1 MRARWGRKS
10 PRTDDLDERAFL
22 LASLTEVRYRRFA
35 LAHVLNSVSLWTHRT
50 AHVWLVVL
58 IANGDAVAVGW
69 VTALQ
74 VIPMFFSPLAGQ
86 LGDRVNKRLLLIG
99 SQAAAAAGCLTLA
112 YLVGTDQG
120 GLPLVLVLAFLLG
133 IPAVLDAPT
142 RLAMPRHL
150 VEERLVLSAIG
161 LNGAIFQT
169 ARMAGPA
176 LGGYLISQIGV
187 APTFLAAGILGLL
200 ALGALLTLPKDTARA
215 VASSD
220 RGSMRQAIGWVISD
234 SRLMLP
240 LLGGFCIGMGL
251 SNLQVALPGVVKSLP
266 DAGPS
271 SYGLLL
277 SAIGAGGAAGAL
289 VAAGLPRL
297 AGKAS
302 SNALL
307 VGSLLLFGA
316 FPFMPSA
323 ALMMVAVFV
332 GAVAMQAYNTS
343 AITGLQAVTPPHGLG
358 AVMGLYVLGFFLWA
372 GVGGPVFGAAVGAW
386 GPAHALLLSTAVGLT
401 LVFLMALLPTRT
413 TLGAHERTP
422 Q

>member
-1 MRARWGRKS
+1 MRARWGRTS

-22 LASLTEVRYRRFA
+22 LASLTDARYRRFA
-35 LAHVLNSVSLWTHRT
+35 LAHVLNSLSLWTHRT

-86 LGDRVNKRLLLIG
+86 LGDRVNKRRLLIG

-120 GLPLVLVLAFLLG
+120 ADFPSCWCSPSSWVSQRCS
-133 IPAVLDAPT
+133 APT
-142 RLAMPRHL
+142 RLAMRHL

-187 APTFLAAGILGLL
+187 APTFGAGILGLL
-200 ALGALLTLPKDTARA
+200 ALGVLVTLPKDSAQP

-220 RGSMRQAIGWVISD
+220 RGSLRQAIGWVMSD
-234 SRLMLP
+234 SRLLLP

-297 AGKAS
+297 AGKS
-302 SNALL
+302 TSNALL
-307 VGSLLLFGA
+307 VCSLLLFGA

-332 GAVAMQAYNTS
+332 GAVAMQAYNTT
-343 AITGLQAVTPPHGLG
+343 AITGLQAVTPPRTRGSD
-358 AVMGLYVLGFFLWA
+358 
-372 GVGGPVFGAAVGAW
+372 GPVRAR
-386 GPAHALLLSTAVGLT
+386 
-401 LVFLMALLPTRT
+401 LLPLGGYRRTRLRCRCRGMGSGPCAPAVHGRGT
-413 TLGAHERTP
+413 DPGLPHGPTANPHHPRCT
-422 Q
+422 